1 MSEFKKYMHI
11 ERVGSQET
19 EGITDGI
26 CHIFYKIDGTNAS
39 VWMEK
44 ENNNS
49 VLCTGSRNRPLSFE
63 NDNAG
68 FHNWIYPKENFW
80 NLLFKYPYLYLYGE
94 WLVPHSLKTYR
105 KDAWKRFYVFDVLD
119 SRTGELLPYEA
130 YKPLLEEF
138 EIDYIPPLAI
148 IKNPTEEDLYRLLQ
162 NSGQFLVEDGAGKGE
177 GIVIKNYDY
186 RNHRGSQTW
195 AKIITN
201 EFKEVHHK
209 EMGAPEINGTAL
221 IEEQIVRDFLTDEF
235 IKKEQAKIANYHN
248 EGHWDA
254 LNGVYVPPPW
264 SNKMIPELLGRVWY
278 EFIREEISE
287 ILKKYKNPKI
297 NFRLLQSLTI
307 KKVKKVIEV

>member
-1 MSEFKKYMHI
+1 M
-11 ERVGSQET
+11 
-19 EGITDGI
+19 
-26 CHIFYKIDGTNAS
+26 
-39 VWMEK
+39 
-44 ENNNS
+44 
-49 VLCTGSRNRPLSFE
+49 
-63 NDNAG
+63 
-68 FHNWIYPKENFW
+68 
-80 NLLFKYPYLYLYGE
+80 LLFGWKKKITILYLYLYGE
-94 WLVPHSLKTYR
+94 RLVPHSLKAYR
-105 KDAWKRFYVFDVLD
+105 KDAWKRFYVFDV
-119 SRTGELLPYEA
+119 ELLPYEA

-209 EMGAPEINGTAL
+209 EMGAPEINGPAL
-221 IEEQIVRDFLTDEF
+221 IEEQIVRDFLSNEF
-235 IKKEQAKIANYHN
+235 IEKEKWKVVYNN
-248 EGHWDA
+248 DPDG
-254 LNGVYVPPPW
+254 NGWQSKY
-264 SNKMIPELLGRVWY
+264 IPELLGRVWY

>member
-1 MSEFKKYMHI
+1 MSEFLKYQHI
-11 ERVGSQET
+11 ERLNTQET

-26 CHIFYKIDGTNAS
+26 CHIFYK
-39 VWMEK
+39 
-44 ENNNS
+44 
-49 VLCTGSRNRPLSFE
+49 
-63 NDNAG
+63 
-68 FHNWIYPKENFW
+68 
-80 NLLFKYPYLYLYGE
+80 
-94 WLVPHSLKTYR
+94 
-105 KDAWKRFYVFDVLD
+105 
-119 SRTGELLPYEA
+119 
-130 YKPLLEEF
+130 
-138 EIDYIPPLAI
+138 
-148 IKNPTEEDLYRLLQ
+148 
-162 NSGQFLVEDGAGKGE
+162 
-177 GIVIKNYDY
+177 
-186 RNHRGSQTW
+186 
-195 AKIITN
+195 
-201 EFKEVHHK
+201 
-209 EMGAPEINGTAL
+209 

>member
-1 MSEFKKYMHI
+1 MSEFLKYQHI
-11 ERVGSQET
+11 ERLNTQET

-49 VLCTGSRNRPLSFE
+49 VLCTGSRNRPLSFG

-80 NLLFKYPYLYLYGE
+80 NLLFKYPHLYLYGE
-94 WLVPHSLKTYR
+94 WLIPHSLKTYR

-130 YKPLLEEF
+130 YKPILEEF

-221 IEEQIVRDFLTDEF
+221 IEEQIVRDFLSDEF
-235 IKKEQAKIANYHN
+235 IKKEQAKIINARSPDYGDRIND
-248 EGHWDA
+248 G
-254 LNGVYVPPPW
+254 W
-264 SNKMIPELLGRVWY
+264 SSKMIPELLGRVWY

-287 ILKKYKNPKI
+287 ILKRYKNPKI
-297 NFRLLQSLTI
+297 NFRLLQSLVI
-307 KKVKKVIEV
+307 KKTKEVIGV